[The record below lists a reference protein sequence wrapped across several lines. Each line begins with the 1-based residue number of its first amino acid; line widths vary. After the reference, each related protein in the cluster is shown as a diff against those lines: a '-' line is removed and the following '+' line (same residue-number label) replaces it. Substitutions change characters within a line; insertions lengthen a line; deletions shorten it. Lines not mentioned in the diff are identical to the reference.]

1 VDASQILSVEFG
13 WIIIRFSLTLF
24 GIFFIM
30 THVLNRVGSRNITE
44 PIKEIIH
51 VLKRIRKGR
60 FDEKVQV
67 VSNDEIGYTGD
78 VINVFHQPC

>member
-1 VDASQILSVEFG
+1 MLWIVISAVPSFLGYLSGLMDFRTAV
-13 WIIIRFSLTLF
+13 IIY
-24 GIFFIM
+24 
-30 THVLNRVGSRNITE
+30 ITE